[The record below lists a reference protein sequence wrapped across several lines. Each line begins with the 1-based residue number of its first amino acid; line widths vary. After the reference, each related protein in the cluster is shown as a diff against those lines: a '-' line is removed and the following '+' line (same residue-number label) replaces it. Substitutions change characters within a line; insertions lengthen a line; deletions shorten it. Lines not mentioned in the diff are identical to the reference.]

1 MKNLILSAYKKA
13 TQNGSLPLVE
23 ITNIVIEKPKDSA
36 NGDISTSFAL
46 AASKLLGKNP
56 RDIANIIIE
65 NIDLSGS
72 YFKDINIAGPGF
84 INASFNDK
92 WFSKVITDIT
102 EQGMDYGKAPRN
114 GEKIMVE
121 FVSANPTGSM
131 HIGNARGGV
140 LGDTLAQVLH
150 QAGYAVTR
158 EFYINDAGNQV
169 DLFGKSMQA
178 RYRQFKGED
187 IEFPENGYHG
197 DDIKELTK
205 KYIASID
212 DPDTSKMIE
221 FGLENNI
228 NKMKADLAKYNI
240 TYDIW
245 FCESSL
251 YKDDYVRE
259 TINLL
264 TKNGKTYEKEG
275 AIWLKCTD
283 FGLEKDDVLM
293 RANGFYTYFA
303 ADIAYHRNKLSARG
317 FDKVINIWGADHHGH
332 VARLKFALDALG
344 LNGSERLE
352 VILMQL
358 VKLVRDG
365 ETVKMS
371 KRTGKSITLSDLLD
385 DISVDCARFY
395 FNMRKADSHLD
406 FDLDLAVSKD
416 SENPLYYVQYAHARI
431 CSILASGANG
441 SNEFDISLLSSPE
454 ERSLI
459 KLLSEYP
466 SEIQTAATSRDP
478 SKINKYVFTLAAAF
492 HKFYVHH
499 KVLADDIALKNSRLT
514 LCNITKT
521 VIGNSLNLLGVS
533 APTQM

>member
-13 TQNGSLPLVE
+13 VENGSLPSAD
-23 ITNIVIEKPKDSA
+23 IDKIVIEKPKDSK
-36 NGDISTSFAL
+36 NGDVSTSFAL
-46 AASKLLGKNP
+46 STAKLFGKSP
-56 RDIANIIIE
+56 RDIANIIVE
-65 NIDLSGS
+65 NIDLTNS

-84 INASFNDK
+84 INATFNDK
-92 WFSKVITDIT
+92 WFEGVIKDIT
-102 EQGMDYGKAPRN
+102 QQDKDYGKSPRN

-140 LGDTLAQVLH
+140 LGDTLAQVLYL
-150 QAGYAVTR
+150 AGYDVTR

-169 DLFGKSMQA
+169 DLFGKSIQA
-178 RYRQFKGED
+178 RYKQLKGED

-197 DDIKELTK
+197 DDIIELTK
-205 KYIASID
+205 KYISDID
-212 DPDTSKMIE
+212 SPDTQKMID
-221 FGLENNI
+221 FGLAHNI
-228 NKMKADLAKYNI
+228 EKMKADLSKYNI

-245 FCESSL
+245 FRESSL
-251 YKDDYVRE
+251 YKDDCVRE
-259 TINLL
+259 TIELL
-264 TKNGKTYEKEG
+264 TLSGKTYEKEG

-332 VARLKFALDALG
+332 VARLKFALDAIG

-352 VILMQL
+352 IILMQL

-371 KRTGKSITLSDLLD
+371 KRTGKSITLCDLLD
-385 DISVDCARFY
+385 DIPVDSARFY

-406 FDLDLAVSKD
+406 FDLGLAVAMD
-416 SENPLYYVQYAHARI
+416 SENPLYYIQYAHARI
-431 CSILASGANG
+431 CSILASGSNIN
-441 SNEFDISLLSSPE
+441 NEFDISLLSSPQ
-454 ERSLI
+454 ERDLI
-459 KLLSEYP
+459 RLLSEYP
-466 SEIQTAATSRDP
+466 NEILLAARDRDP
-478 SKINKYVFTLAAAF
+478 SKINKYVFTLASTF
-492 HKFYVHH
+492 HKFYVSH
-499 KVLADDIALKNSRLT
+499 KVLSDDIALKNSRLT
-514 LCNITKT
+514 LCNVTKT
-521 VIGNSLNLLGVS
+521 VIANSLNLLGVS